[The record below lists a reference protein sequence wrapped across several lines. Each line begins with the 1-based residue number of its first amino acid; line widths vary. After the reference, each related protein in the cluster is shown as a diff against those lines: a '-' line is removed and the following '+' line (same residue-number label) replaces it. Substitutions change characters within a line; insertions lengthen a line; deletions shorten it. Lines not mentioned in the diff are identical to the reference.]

1 MLRTTIAVLEQAAAQ
16 HRVFDMFDL
25 TMRTSFDVIS
35 EMGFGHLSGVTEVR
49 WVVRLRSRFTFCF
62 VFFVVFKYGEK
73 GRRMEQRKLPS
84 QMN

>member
-35 EMGFGHLSGVTEVR
+35 EMGFGHPSGVTEVR

-62 VFFVVFKYGEK
+62 VFLLFLSMGKRGGGWSSANYP
-73 GRRMEQRKLPS
+73 RR
-84 QMN
+84 